1 MVLSMNISR
10 NNPLQFMFSSMPMSG
25 NGGTGSMNP
34 TYLREKVAAE
44 VGKPTQEK
52 RKIIRSQDLDQ
63 DYSPPNLAFCEF
75 LPEVTQRLDLL
86 IPKRLAELLAEIG
99 QYDQEITAKTNE
111 AESNEETFFE
121 DMESKIDS
129 ATDIEQLAPLL
140 DHIEAESKRLQ
151 AARDEII
158 EDSKQNRLRAQ
169 EAYDLVDPAV
179 NQFDE
184 DKRAL
189 EADLE
194 ASGRAK
200 LERVRAARAEAEQ
213 RRRDVAAAAAGGA
226 QAKGVVSSA
235 AQGGAEGAAAAA
247 TACQRGGE
255 GGAATAAAAA
265 AAAAAAKPK
274 RRQYKRKEDKQAEEL
289 ERQEQRLLQRLF
301 KKEDIIRQNI
311 EEDKIDP
318 NEPTY
323 CHCKQVSYGEMVCC
337 ENSEC
342 ETEWFHFPCVGLK
355 SQPQGSW

>member
-213 RRRDVAAAAAGGA
+213 RRRDVAAAAAG
-226 QAKGVVSSA
+226 
-235 AQGGAEGAAAAA
+235 AA